1 MPALLSRTYAHLLS
15 ERWRPAFGALVGM
28 GVCAVFLHA
37 VTPGGHW
44 MLAPLAAT
52 LVILYVQ
59 PHSPVAQPW
68 PVIGSYLVSCLAG
81 FACAH
86 WIVLPQLC
94 ATVAVALSILLML
107 RLRCVHPPGAGMALL
122 IALDGPRSGDAAL
135 QLAAQVGLNVGIAML
150 STMLVS
156 RFVLRR
162 PYPYTAEA
170 APISQHHTSDAT
182 PMRRIG
188 LVHADLASAIHALD
202 TFVDVQEDELVQ
214 IYNLAVDHAFGRHVG
229 LTCADIMSRDVIT
242 AHFDTDLE
250 EAWNQLRRHKIKSL
264 PVVDGF
270 GHLIGIATVADFL
283 RQMDDTSAAGV
294 AVRLQG
300 LLRRTPGLTSTKAE
314 VVGQIMT
321 PRVFS
326 AHPETPVATLVAQMS
341 DNGLPHIP
349 VVDAQRKVVGMVT
362 QSDMLAALYKRIA
375 VSEAAAQA

>member
-1 MPALLSRTYAHLLS
+1 MPLLSRCYHHLLS
-15 ERWRPAFGALVGM
+15 ERWRPAFGALLGM
-28 GVCAVFLHA
+28 GLCTAFLHA
-37 VTPGGHW
+37 VTPGSHW

-68 PVIGSYLVSCLAG
+68 PVIGSYLLSCMAG
-81 FACAH
+81 FVCTH
-86 WIVLPQLC
+86 WIALPQLC
-94 ATVAVALSILLML
+94 AAVAVAASIALML
-107 RLRCVHPPGAGMALL
+107 RLHCVHPPGAAMALL
-122 IALDGPRSGDAAL
+122 IALDGARTGEATL
-135 QLAAQVGLNVGIAML
+135 QLSVQVGLNVGIAML

-156 RFVLRR
+156 KFVLRR
-162 PYPYTAEA
+162 PYPYTAQA
-170 APISQHHTSDAT
+170 APISKHQTADAT

-188 LVHADLASAIHALD
+188 LVHADLASAIHTLD

-229 LTCADIMSRDVIT
+229 LTCADIMSRDVISV
-242 AHFDTDLE
+242 HFDTALE
-250 EAWNQLRRHKIKSL
+250 EAWNQLRLHKIKSL
-264 PVVDGF
+264 PVVDTF
-270 GHLIGIATVADFL
+270 GHLIGITTVADFL
-283 RQMDDTSAAGV
+283 RQMDDTSAAGI

-300 LLRRTPGLTSTKAE
+300 LLRRTPGLTSEKAE

-321 PRVFS
+321 SKVFS
-326 AHPETPVATLVAQMS
+326 ASPETPIASLVAQMA

-375 VSEAAAQA
+375 VTEAAGQA